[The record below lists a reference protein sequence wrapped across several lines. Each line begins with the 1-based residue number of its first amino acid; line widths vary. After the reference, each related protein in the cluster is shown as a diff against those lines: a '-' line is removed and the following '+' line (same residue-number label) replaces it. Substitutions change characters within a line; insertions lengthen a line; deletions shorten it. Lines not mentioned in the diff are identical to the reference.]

1 METVS
6 GASNWKLVFRREGG
20 GVTLL
25 RAGTPDARAVLPEE
39 LLGLPVTA
47 LGDRALAPDQQT
59 APLPAGAETL
69 QITCIPPEEGAAWD
83 NRALQDLALPET
95 LRTVGDYALLNCPAL
110 KTLRISDGVFRWGG
124 GVLMNCRSL
133 DTLHLARTGPGQ
145 GESLAWFAGE
155 LSRELDVTVCGPGG

>member
-47 LGDRALAPDQQT
+47 LGDRALAPDRQT

-69 QITCIPPEEGAAWD
+69 QITCIPP
-83 NRALQDLALPET
+83 NT
-95 LRTVGDYALLNCPAL
+95 
-110 KTLRISDGVFRWGG
+110 F
-124 GVLMNCRSL
+124 
-133 DTLHLARTGPGQ
+133 
-145 GESLAWFAGE
+145 
-155 LSRELDVTVCGPGG
+155 LS